1 MELSFGEQAAE
12 KRALEML
19 NKDQFSADD
28 VKTKLAED
36 FVREKQREREEMK
49 AKLEEHR
56 EKKRAAELMMI
67 ETN

>member
-1 MELSFGEQAAE
+1 VELSFGEQAAE

-28 VKTKLAED
+28 VKTKIAED

-49 AKLEEHR
+49 AKL
-56 EKKRAAELMMI
+56 
-67 ETN
+67 